1 MKVSAL
7 LLLVACAVQGFVAP
21 TTGARPSSSLFI
33 QRPSKSASKA
43 AAKPAAKKLE
53 AKAKPAAKAVS
64 KPAAKPTPAPKPKAA
79 RKAPS
84 LPSFGGGGGGG
95 GSKAKKGPDPD
106 FLRRQAGGGNWDGNR
121 GRAKRGYGQKQRLPV
136 GQDPSFLVPLNR

>member
-33 QRPSKSASKA
+33 QRPSKSASKP
-43 AAKPAAKKLE
+43 AAKPAAKKPE
-53 AKAKPAAKAVS
+53 PKAKPAAKAVS
-64 KPAAKPTPAPKPKAA
+64 KPAPKPKAA
-79 RKAPS
+79 LKAPS

>member
-7 LLLVACAVQGFVAP
+7 LLLVACAVHGFVAP
-21 TTGARPSSSLFI
+21 ATGRPSSSLFI
-33 QRPSKSASKA
+33 QRPSKSASKP
-43 AAKPAAKKLE
+43 AAKPAAKKPE
-53 AKAKPAAKAVS
+53 PKAKPAAKAVS
-64 KPAAKPTPAPKPKAA
+64 KPAPKPKAA
-79 RKAPS
+79 LKAPS
-84 LPSFGGGGGGG
+84 LPSFGGGGGG

>member
-7 LLLVACAVQGFVAP
+7 LLLVACAVHGFVAP
-21 TTGARPSSSLFI
+21 ATGRPSSSLFI
-33 QRPSKSASKA
+33 QRPSKSASKP
-43 AAKPAAKKLE
+43 AAKPAAKKPE

-64 KPAAKPTPAPKPKAA
+64 KPAPKPKAA
-79 RKAPS
+79 LKAPS

>member
-33 QRPSKSASKA
+33 QRPSKSASKP
-43 AAKPAAKKLE
+43 AAKPAAKKPE

-64 KPAAKPTPAPKPKAA
+64 KPAPKPKAA
-79 RKAPS
+79 LKAPS

>member
-7 LLLVACAVQGFVAP
+7 LLLVACAVHGFVAP
-21 TTGARPSSSLFI
+21 ATGRPSSSLFI
-33 QRPSKSASKA
+33 QRPSKSASKP
-43 AAKPAAKKLE
+43 AAKPAAKKPE
-53 AKAKPAAKAVS
+53 PKAKPAAKAVS
-64 KPAAKPTPAPKPKAA
+64 KPAPKPKAA
-79 RKAPS
+79 LKAPS

>member
-1 MKVSAL
+1 M
-7 LLLVACAVQGFVAP
+7 LLLVACAVHGFVAP

-33 QRPSKSASKA
+33 QRPSKSASKP
-43 AAKPAAKKLE
+43 AAKPAAKKPE

-64 KPAAKPTPAPKPKAA
+64 KPAPKPKAA
-79 RKAPS
+79 LKAPS
-84 LPSFGGGGGGG
+84 LPSFGGGGGG

-106 FLRRQAGGGNWDGNR
+106 FLRRQAGGGNWDANR